1 MSGTALAMSMA
12 RGARRPETG
21 QDGQAMTISGIG
33 RTAAAPYGCSR
44 ASQNDAAA
52 PAHALVPVA
61 PVLRT
66 QAPHRQP
73 RAARPDAAFVTQL
86 IATAAQIP
94 QTRALRRASPA
105 DALASY
111 AGRTVA
117 HGAASSRVVA
127 KTA

>member
-1 MSGTALAMSMA
+1 
-12 RGARRPETG
+12 
-21 QDGQAMTISGIG
+21 MTISGIG
-33 RTAAAPYGCSR
+33 RTAAAPYERSR

-52 PAHALVPVA
+52 PARALVPV
-61 PVLRT
+61 PPILRT

-86 IATAAQIP
+86 IATAAQTP
-94 QTRALRRASPA
+94 QTRALRRASAA

-117 HGAASSRVVA
+117 HGTASAACSRVVA